1 MLQKMLIGN
10 ATFKEHLYRPWLAGA
25 GTNAEH
31 NAHGQLGLV

>member
-10 ATFKEHLYRPWLAGA
+10 ATFNEHLYRPWLAGA

-31 NAHGQLGLV
+31 NAPGQLGLV